1 MLFIINYNL
10 KIIKIKNMKK
20 IFYVLS
26 LLFIFA
32 IPLVSKAYVVKSE
45 NFIYIG
51 KDEVVEG
58 NLYFRANSIDI
69 EGKVLGDV
77 IGVASNLKING
88 EISGDI
94 IGIYQN
100 SNINGKIDGNIRAI
114 SNFFNVNGYVG
125 KNLNLL
131 SESFV
136 LEENG
141 KIEQDILFSSLNTEL
156 NGKVGSNV
164 HGYSN
169 NVIIRGEIGKNLNL
183 IIDKNKKRNYVSK
196 LQIDESAIING
207 NVDYK
212 SGTEAIIKSQNI
224 KGSINKQE
232 PNGDIYKK
240 VSAEKFFFS
249 FLSILFTALLINFL
263 FKKKME
269 NLKNIII
276 KQHYK
281 LSGWGLVL
289 LFLTPIICLLLMLT
303 VVALPIALI
312 ILVLW
317 IISLFI
323 SKIISAS
330 ALGNYFFKLINK
342 EKINE
347 NIKISVGILLICLLT
362 SIPYVGWIFS
372 FMTIIIGLGSIYY
385 LIKTKNYVN

>member
-1 MLFIINYNL
+1 
-10 KIIKIKNMKK
+10 MKK
-20 IFYVLS
+20 IYYVLS

-58 NLYFRANSIDI
+58 NLYFNANSIDI

-77 IGVASNLKING
+77 IGIASNLKING
-88 EISGDI
+88 EVSGDI

-100 SNINGKIDGNIRAI
+100 SNINGKVDGNIRAI
-114 SNFFNVNGYVG
+114 SNFFNVSGYVG

-141 KIEQDILFSSLNTEL
+141 NIEQDILFSSLNTEL

-183 IIDKNKKRNYVSK
+183 IMDKNKKRNYISK

-207 NVDYK
+207 DIDYK

-224 KGSINKQE
+224 KGSVNKQE
-232 PNGDIYKK
+232 PSGDVYKK
-240 VSAEKFFFS
+240 VSAEKFLFS
-249 FLSILFTALLINFL
+249 FLSMLFSALLINFL
-263 FKKKME
+263 FRKKME
-269 NLKNIII
+269 KLKNIII

-281 LSGWGLVL
+281 LSGWGFAL

-303 VVALPIALI
+303 IVALPIALI
-312 ILVLW
+312 TLVLW

-323 SKIISAS
+323 SGIISAS
-330 ALGNYFFKLINK
+330 ALGNYIFKLINK

-347 NIKISVGILLICLLT
+347 NLKISVGVLLVCLLT

-372 FMTIIIGLGSIYY
+372 LLTIIIGLGSIYY
-385 LIKTKNYVN
+385 LIKNKNYAD

>member
-10 KIIKIKNMKK
+10 KTIKIKNMKK

-141 KIEQDILFSSLNTEL
+141 NIEQDILFSSLNTEL

-207 NVDYK
+207 NIDYK
-212 SGTEAIIKSQNI
+212 AGTEAIIKSQNI

-232 PNGDIYKK
+232 PSGNIYKK

-269 NLKNIII
+269 NLKNIVI

-289 LFLTPIICLLLMLT
+289 LFLTPILCLLLMLT
-303 VVALPIALI
+303 LVALPIALI

>member
-1 MLFIINYNL
+1 
-10 KIIKIKNMKK
+10 MKK

-26 LLFIFA
+26 LLFFFA
-32 IPLVSKAYVVKSE
+32 IPLASKAYVIKSE

-58 NLYFRANSIDI
+58 NLYFSANSVDI

-77 IGVASNLKING
+77 IGIASNLKVNG
-88 EISGDI
+88 EVSGDI

-100 SNINGKIDGNIRAI
+100 SNINGKVDGNIRAI
-114 SNFFNVNGYVG
+114 SNFFNVGGYIG

-141 KIEQDILFSSLNTEL
+141 TVEQDILFSSLNTEL
-156 NGKVGSNV
+156 NGKVGANI

-169 NVIIRGEIGKNLNL
+169 TVIIRGEIGKNINL
-183 IIDKNKKRNYVSK
+183 IMDKDKKRNYISK
-196 LQIDESAIING
+196 LQIDESAIIGG
-207 NVDYK
+207 NIDYK
-212 SGTEAIIKSQNI
+212 SGTEAINKSQNI

-232 PNGDIYKK
+232 PSGNIYKK

-249 FLSILFTALLINFL
+249 FLSLLFSALLINFL
-263 FKKKME
+263 FRKKME
-269 NLKNIII
+269 KLKNIII

-281 LSGWGLVL
+281 LSAWGFIL

-303 VVALPIALI
+303 IIALPITLI
-312 ILVLW
+312 VLVLW

-330 ALGNYFFKLINK
+330 ALGNYIFKLINK
-342 EKINE
+342 EKIND
-347 NIKISVGILLICLLT
+347 NLKTSVGVLLICLLV
-362 SIPYVGWIFS
+362 SIPYIGWIFS
-372 FMTIIIGLGSIYY
+372 LLSIVLGLGSIYY
-385 LIKTKNYVN
+385 LIKNKNYVD

>member
-1 MLFIINYNL
+1 
-10 KIIKIKNMKK
+10 MKK

-141 KIEQDILFSSLNTEL
+141 NIEQDILFSSLNTEL

-207 NVDYK
+207 NIDYK
-212 SGTEAIIKSQNI
+212 AGTEAIIKSQNI

-232 PNGDIYKK
+232 PSGNIYKK

-249 FLSILFTALLINFL
+249 FLSILFSALLINFL
-263 FKKKME
+263 FKKKIE

-276 KQHYK
+276 KQNYK

-289 LFLTPIICLLLMLT
+289 LFLTPILCLLLMLT
-303 VVALPIALI
+303 LVALPIALI